1 MKLVKF
7 DQYLTK
13 KDVVKFAQA
22 SRTMK
27 MDLNAMMRQMKNVAI
42 VKMRDENMRLR
53 EVVVL
58 MATGLFHIAD
68 AGRDEAPEDSEFVT
82 LLAEQVIYDMQ
93 PVFRLDRIADL
104 FRPLTRVQW
113 LEIMRGQGQ
122 RVTFAPDWDVQDMIV
137 AHLLREN

>member
-1 MKLVKF
+1 MNQVKF

-13 KDVVKFAQA
+13 TDVVKFAQA

-58 MATGLFHIAD
+58 MATGLVHIANAVHD
-68 AGRDEAPEDSEFVT
+68 DAPEDSEFVT

-93 PVFRLDRIADL
+93 SVFNLDQIAEL

-122 RVTFAPDWDVQDMIV
+122 RVTFAPGWDVQDMIV

>member
-1 MKLVKF
+1 MKF
-7 DQYLTK
+7 EQYLDK
-13 KDVVKFAQA
+13 KDIVNLAQA

-82 LLAEQVIYDMQ
+82 LLAERVISDMQ
-93 PVFRLDRIADL
+93 FAFDLARIAELFHPITGVQRLD
-104 FRPLTRVQW
+104 
-113 LEIMRGQGQ
+113 IMRGRGQ
-122 RVTFAPDWDVQDMIV
+122 WVTSLPDRDIQDMIV
-137 AHLLREN
+137 AHLLRKN

>member
-1 MKLVKF
+1 LNQVKF

-13 KDVVKFAQA
+13 TDVVKFAQA

-82 LLAEQVIYDMQ
+82 LLAEQVTIDMQ
-93 PVFRLDRIADL
+93 FAFDLARIAEL
-104 FRPLTRVQW
+104 FHPITRVQW
-113 LEIMRGQGQ
+113 LEITRGRGQ
-122 RVTFAPDWDVQDMIV
+122 RVTFLPDRDIQDMIV
-137 AHLLREN
+137 AHLLRKN

>member
-1 MKLVKF
+1 M
-7 DQYLTK
+7 
-13 KDVVKFAQA
+13 KFAQA
-22 SRTMK
+22 SRTMR

-93 PVFRLDRIADL
+93 SVFNFDEIAEL

-113 LEIMRGQGQ
+113 LEIRRGHGQ
-122 RVTFAPDWDVQDMIV
+122 RVTFAPDWDAQDMIV
-137 AHLLREN
+137 AHLLRMN

>member
-1 MKLVKF
+1 MKF

-58 MATGLFHIAD
+58 MATGLVHIAD
-68 AGRDEAPEDSEFVT
+68 AVHDEVPENPAFVT
-82 LLAEQVIYDMQ
+82 SLATQVNNDMQ
-93 PVFRLDRIADL
+93 SVFNFDEIAEL

-113 LEIMRGQGQ
+113 LEIMKGHGQQ
-122 RVTFAPDWDVQDMIV
+122 VTFSPDRDIQDMIV